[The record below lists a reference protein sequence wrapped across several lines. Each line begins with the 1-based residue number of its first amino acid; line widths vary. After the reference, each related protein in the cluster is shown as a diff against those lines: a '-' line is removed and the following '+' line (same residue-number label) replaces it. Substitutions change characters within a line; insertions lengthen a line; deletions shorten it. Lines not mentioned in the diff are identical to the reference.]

1 LTKKLLINSIFK
13 INSSIIN
20 SITFFIQPQFKKLF
34 KKTFLE
40 KFKFLLYIFLSFKLN
55 NKIYQAVL
63 LKISSSF
70 YYKFS
75 MFLLIQF
82 VITYLK
88 KKSK

>member
-1 LTKKLLINSIFK
+1 MTKKLLINSIFK
-13 INSSIIN
+13 INNSIIN

-34 KKTFLE
+34 KKTFLDR
-40 KFKFLLYIFLSFKLN
+40 FKLLLYIFLSFKLN

-70 YYKFS
+70 YYKFNK
-75 MFLLIQF
+75 FLLLQF
-82 VITYLK
+82 GIMSLK